1 MLNPRL
7 PILAGGIA
15 LLAIVC
21 TQAFG
26 WSEGAGFLFGWL
38 LLAASLTLHR
48 VASFVRTRGAAQL
61 MLYAQKSVERGRFLA
76 AQWMVAARTR
86 YDGVLLT
93 EHAKHNMP

>member
-38 LLAASLTLHR
+38 LLATILIARRSVPFARRAGQAAGRMLVSL
-48 VASFVRTRGAAQL
+48 
-61 MLYAQKSVERGRFLA
+61 
-76 AQWMVAARTR
+76 QWMVAARTR
-86 YDGVLLT
+86 YDGASLT
-93 EHAKHNMP
+93 EHAERDTPSAAQVLSGTP